1 MKILGISCFFHDSA
15 ASITDNGVILAA
27 AEEERFSRIKHD
39 SNFPFESIKF
49 CLNMAGLKSG
59 DLDYVIFYEKPLI
72 KLNRILKTLGYNYPK
87 SFEIYKDVINNWGS
101 EKLWIIDFI
110 KKTLN
115 VPKKKILF
123 YEHHF
128 SHAASAFYCSE
139 FESSDLLTID
149 GVGEWTTTS
158 FGKTEDQH
166 LIRDNFIDFPHSL
179 GLFYTAFT
187 EFLGFEVN
195 DGEYKVMGM
204 APYGEPIYLDKID
217 KLFKNKKGLNFE
229 LDLSYFNFHK
239 SMNSNL
245 SIKFLELFGEN
256 RGKEE
261 PFFIEN
267 FKDDLS
273 DEKFEVSNRIK
284 KRSKYYADIASSVQ
298 NYIENLILDFSKNLK
313 SLNNNNNLS
322 YAGGVAYNCSANS
335 KLLKSGLYKNIF
347 IQPAAGDSGGAL
359 GAALGLD
366 FIISGKKRANFS
378 HVYLGKSFS
387 DQEIR
392 SYLDNNGI
400 AYKFHENFDLL
411 CDDVSDEIANEKIVG
426 WFQGS
431 FEFGPRSLGNRS
443 ILADPR
449 YFKNKKIVN
458 SKIKFRELFRPFAPS
473 SLKEFASIYYEL
485 NEHEIEQQPY
495 SFMLSTVKVREEY
508 KDRLQA
514 ITHLDGTARL
524 QIVTKNQ
531 NEKFHKL
538 ISSFGQKT
546 GIFTLLNTSFNRRGE
561 PIVSSPQDAIA
572 TFNWTGID
580 LLVLNNFVIKK
591 NNLNHK

>member
-1 MKILGISCFFHDSA
+1 MKVLGISCFFHDSA

-49 CLNMAGLKSG
+49 CLNKAGLNSN
-59 DLDYVIFYEKPLI
+59 DLDYVIFYEKPMI
-72 KLNRILKTLGYNYPK
+72 KLNRILKTLRYNYPK
-87 SFEIYKDVINNWGS
+87 SFEIYKDVIHNWGT
-101 EKLWIIDFI
+101 EKLWIKDFI
-110 KKTLN
+110 KKVLN
-115 VPKKKILF
+115 ISKKKILF

-139 FESSDLLTID
+139 FKSSDLLTID

-166 LIRDNFIDFPHSL
+166 LIRDSYVDFPHSL

-204 APYGEPIYLDKID
+204 APYGEPIFLDKID
-217 KLFKNKKGLNFE
+217 KLFKSKKGLNFE

-245 SIKFLELFGEN
+245 SSKFLELFGE
-256 RGKEE
+256 RRKKEE
-261 PFFIEN
+261 PFFIDN
-267 FKDDLS
+267 FKEDLS
-273 DEKFEVSNRIK
+273 DEKFEVSNEIK
-284 KRSKYYADIASSVQ
+284 NRSKYYADIASSVQ
-298 NYIENLILDFSKNLK
+298 HYIENLILEFSKKLK
-313 SLNNNNNLS
+313 SSNNNQNLS
-322 YAGGVAYNCSANS
+322 YAGGVAYNCSVNS
-335 KLLKSGLYKNIF
+335 KLLKCGLYKNIF

-366 FIISGKKRANFS
+366 FIISGKKKENFS

-387 DQEIR
+387 DQEIK
-392 SYLDNNGI
+392 SYLENNGI
-400 AYKFHENFDLL
+400 EYKFYKSFDQL
-411 CDDVSDEIANEKIVG
+411 CEHVSNEIANEKIVG

-449 YFKNKKIVN
+449 FFKNKKIVN

-473 SLKEFASIYYEL
+473 TIKEFASVYYEL
-485 NEHEIEQQPY
+485 DKNETEQQPY

-508 KDRLQA
+508 RNKLQA
-514 ITHLDGTARL
+514 TTHLDGTARL
-524 QIVTKNQ
+524 QIVTKNH

-561 PIVSSPQDAIA
+561 PIVGSPQDAMA

-591 NNLNHK
+591 NNF